1 MQIQSAD
8 VIVIG
13 GGIHGCSSAFH
24 LARRGARVILLEAD
38 YCGRHASGVNAGG
51 VRTLGRPLPEV
62 PMSLASCDIWH
73 QMRELLGDN
82 GDFVASGQLKVAET
96 EQEVETLRQRV
107 ALLQSHGWQHEVLID
122 SDTVRTLVPSITPTV
137 AGGIW
142 VERDGYA
149 VPFRAVTAFRRA
161 AERHGVAV
169 HEQTPVSAI
178 EQTGSRWR
186 VTSGERRFE
195 AAHVVNAAGAWA
207 ASLAAQAG
215 EHVPAVP
222 GGLMLM
228 VTQRVPPFVK
238 PVLGATERPLSFK
251 QFDNGTVVIGGA
263 LHCDVDFEAKH
274 AELDFQTL
282 SRSARI
288 VTDLFPFLKHVVIN
302 RAWSGVEAFTPDNL
316 PVIGPSRAARGLI
329 HAFGFSASGFQL
341 GPIVGR
347 LVSELILDG
356 RPSLPLDAF
365 AVDRF
370 ST

>member
-1 MQIQSAD
+1 MNIECAD

-51 VRTLGRPLPEV
+51 VRTLGRPLPEI
-62 PMSLASCDIWH
+62 PLALASRELWH
-73 QMRELLGDN
+73 QLREMLGDD

-96 EQEVETLRQRV
+96 ELEVETLKERV
-107 ALLQSHGWQHEVLID
+107 ALLQAHGWQHEVLID
-122 SDTVRTLVPSITPTV
+122 RDAVRELVPAITPTV

-142 VERDGYA
+142 ADRDGYA
-149 VPFRAVTAFRRA
+149 VPFRAVTAFRLA
-161 AERHGVAV
+161 AQRCGATV
-169 HEQTPVSAI
+169 HEKTPVTGI
-178 EQTGSRWR
+178 EQRGSRWQVR
-186 VTSGERRFE
+186 SGDRTFE
-195 AAHVVNAAGAWA
+195 AAHVVNASGAWA
-207 ASLAAQAG
+207 AQMAKLVG
-215 EHVPAVP
+215 EEVPAVP

-263 LHCDVDFEAKH
+263 LRCDVDFDAKH
-274 AELDFQTL
+274 AELDFHML
-282 SRSARI
+282 ARSARI
-288 VTDLFPFLKHVVIN
+288 VTDLFPFLKNVVIN
-302 RAWSGVEAFTPDNL
+302 RAWSGVEAFTPDHL
-316 PVIGPSRAARGLI
+316 PVIGPSRAASGLV

-341 GPIVGR
+341 GPIVGK
-347 LVSELILDG
+347 LVSEVILDG
-356 RPSLPLDAF
+356 RASLPLDAF

-370 ST
+370 